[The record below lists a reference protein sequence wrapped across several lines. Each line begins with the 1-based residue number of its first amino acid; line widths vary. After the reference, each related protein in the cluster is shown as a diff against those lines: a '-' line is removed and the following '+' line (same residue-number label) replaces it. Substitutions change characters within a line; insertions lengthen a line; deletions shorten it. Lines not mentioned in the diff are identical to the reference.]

1 MLSVRACASSKGCAV
16 WSSQTWIVLFVLLCS
31 YHLLSTH
38 KIYPFFKKT
47 VKTGGKKRK
56 TLLLL
61 SLLTFMSSIE
71 TLVNGQN
78 MLKCKYAAMCSNA
91 FISTFL
97 WTSKSEVMSVNR

>member
-1 MLSVRACASSKGCAV
+1 M

-31 YHLLSTH
+31 YHSLSTH
-38 KIYPFFKKT
+38 KIYSFLREK
-47 VKTGGKKRK
+47 VKTEGKKRN

-61 SLLTFMSSIE
+61 ALLTFMSSIE
-71 TLVNGQN
+71 ALVNGQN
-78 MLKCKYAAMCSNA
+78 MLKCKYAAMCINA